1 MITAL
6 NRPLT
11 EVQILAST
19 PGVPPLM
26 SMYEN
31 LGNVYIFLKGVANT
45 VAGNWVTYDEVGVT
59 TLVVADAFGPVAVAM
74 SACDATTKGGWY
86 QIFGAAT
93 GRLLTLCADNAPLYA
108 TATAGV
114 LDDTAVAGDLIHG
127 AVNRSLIGGAT
138 ANGAVQLWY
147 PFMDNDVDDNL
158 GP

>member
-11 EVQILAST
+11 EVQTLAST
-19 PGVPPLM
+19 PGCPPLM
-26 SMYEN
+26 SRYEQG
-31 LGNVYIFLKGVANT
+31 GNEYIFLKGVANT
-45 VAGNWVTYDEVGVT
+45 VAGMWVTYDEVGVT

-74 SACDATTKGGWY
+74 SACDDTAEGGWY
-86 QIFGAAT
+86 QIFGAAS
-93 GRLLTLCADNAPLYA
+93 GRLLTLCADNAALYA

-147 PFMDNDVDDNL
+147 PFMDNNVDDL
-158 GP
+158 DT